1 MDVEGNKKKNA
12 EVGVNHF
19 SNDKRKERLVNALG
33 FRRVQA
39 VEQCAGSCFDYAIS
53 EKGYLSVEAGRMAN
67 IESGRGNENALIT
80 FVVIRIISL
89 MWPIRLGKRSETV
102 H

>member
-1 MDVEGNKKKNA
+1 
-12 EVGVNHF
+12 
-19 SNDKRKERLVNALG
+19 
-33 FRRVQA
+33 
-39 VEQCAGSCFDYAIS
+39 
-53 EKGYLSVEAGRMAN
+53 MAN
-67 IESGRGNENALIT
+67 VESGRGNENALIT